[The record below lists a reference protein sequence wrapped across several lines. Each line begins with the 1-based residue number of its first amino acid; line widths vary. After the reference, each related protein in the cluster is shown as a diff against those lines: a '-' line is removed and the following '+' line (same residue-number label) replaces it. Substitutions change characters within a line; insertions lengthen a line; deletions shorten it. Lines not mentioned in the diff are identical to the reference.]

1 MKKLLIIIIFAFL
14 CPQLAH
20 AHQPHIVTGSDTTA
34 VQNPEVSQ
42 AFYGKL
48 DGKPHTFA
56 ISSSSQLDLYVSLLI
71 PVAPGAADNISA
83 TITDASGKTIAD
95 IDGVNAPWKNFYEPF
110 AGDDYKQGPEFEKQV
125 QASDYSV
132 KIHNTDNTGKYVV
145 AIGKI
150 ESFPLSEIMHTIKTL
165 PHLKTD
171 FFGKSVFSAYFNYTG
186 LFMLGMIIIIGVVFL
201 VGIWII
207 KKLRHKM

>member
-20 AHQPHIVTGSDTTA
+20 AHQPRIVTGLDATV
-34 VQNPEVSQ
+34 VQSPEDSQ
-42 AFYGKL
+42 AFYGTL
-48 DGKPHTFA
+48 DGTPHTFT
-56 ISSSSQLDLYVSLLI
+56 INSPSTFDLYVGLLT

-83 TITDASGKTIAD
+83 TITDTAGKSVAEL
-95 IDGVNAPWKNFYEPF
+95 DGTNVVWTKFYEPF

-125 QASDYSV
+125 EAGAYSIQ
-132 KIHNTDNTGKYVV
+132 IHNTNNSGKYVV

-150 ESFPLSEIMHTIKTL
+150 ESFPLSEILHTIKVLPTL
-165 PHLKTD
+165 KAD

-186 LFMLGMIIIIGVVFL
+186 LFMLGTIIVIVGILFI
-201 VGIWII
+201 GIWIV
-207 KKLRHKM
+207 KKIRHKI